1 MFFNSPIPAIKQMN
15 MADSTLPANQR
26 TRLTAI
32 LVLAGSLLLGGCTT
46 LRDEHI
52 DQRPSSY
59 ALSNAIP
66 STLKKLAYAPP
77 APASDTSGFIL
88 LDSPLDA
95 LSSRL
100 WLAEKAENTLDI
112 QYYIFRADSTGK
124 LVVSALLAAAD
135 RGVRV
140 RVLLDDIYTTEHETN
155 LLALDS
161 HPNIE
166 IRLYNAFQYR
176 GGSTFTRLYEF
187 LAKDGKP
194 NRRMH
199 NKLFVADNQMAI
211 TGGRNIGD
219 EYFQADHRLSFVDL
233 DVLVSGPVVGDLS
246 ASFDA
251 YWNSDAV
258 VPVRA
263 IPGFKAA
270 RTQLPILRA
279 ALQEH
284 AQILIATEYGQ
295 SLSGLPLRARLD
307 SGTPPWLAA
316 VSHVVV
322 DPPEKVEGDSHI
334 SDTLVGQMFG
344 LKLDPKRELVLIS
357 PYFVPGKMGT
367 QWLHYLRG
375 QGVKV
380 RILTNSLAANDV
392 PLVHVG
398 YARYRLPLLK
408 YGIEIHELKPV
419 PNRATSRPKTLTS
432 GSSRASLHAK
442 SLVFDRE
449 SVFIGSFNFDPRSAL
464 LNTELGLVIR
474 NPELAQQVANLAEA
488 AMQPV
493 NSYALSLRQ
502 NEDQETILTWTGLN
516 EGHTRVLD
524 NEPESTP
531 WQRFMLRLLSVL
543 PIEENL

>member
-1 MFFNSPIPAIKQMN
+1 
-15 MADSTLPANQR
+15 MADLTLPADR
-26 TRLTAI
+26 HTCLTAI
-32 LVLAGSLLLGGCTT
+32 LALIGALLLGGCTT
-46 LRDEHI
+46 LRDEYI
-52 DQRPSSY
+52 DQRPASY
-59 ALSNAIP
+59 ALSNATP
-66 STLKKLAYAPP
+66 STLKQLAYAPP
-77 APASDTSGFIL
+77 APAGDTSGFIL

-100 WLAEKAENTLDI
+100 WLAEKAEKTLDI

-140 RVLLDDIYTTEHETN
+140 RVLLDDIYTTEHEAN

-176 GGSTFTRLYEF
+176 GGSPFTRLYEF
-187 LAKDGKP
+187 FAKDGKP

-199 NKLFVADNQMAI
+199 NKLFVADNQIAI

-219 EYFQADHRLSFVDL
+219 EYFQAGHKLSFVDL
-233 DVLVSGPVVGDLS
+233 DVLASGPIVSELS
-246 ASFDA
+246 NSFDA

-263 IPGFKAA
+263 IPGFKNA
-270 RTQLPILRA
+270 RTRLPVLRQT
-279 ALQEH
+279 LQDH
-284 AQILIATEYGQ
+284 AQTLISTEYGQ
-295 SLSGLPLRARLD
+295 SLSGLPLRTRLD
-307 SGTPPWLAA
+307 SGTASWLAA
-316 VSHVVV
+316 VSHAVV
-322 DPPEKVEGDSHI
+322 DPPEKVEGDSHV
-334 SDTLVGQMFG
+334 SETLVGQMFG
-344 LKLDPKRELVLIS
+344 LKLDPKRELILIS

-367 QWLHYLRG
+367 QWLQYLRG
-375 QGVKV
+375 QGVQV

-392 PLVHVG
+392 PLVHAG
-398 YARYRLPLLK
+398 YARYRMPLLK
-408 YGIEIHELKPV
+408 SGAEIHELKAV
-419 PNRATSRPKTLTS
+419 PNRATSRPKTLSS

-442 SLVFDRE
+442 SFVFDRE

-474 NPELAQQVANLAEA
+474 SPELAQQVAELAET

-493 NSYALSLRQ
+493 NSYALSLGK
-502 NEDQETILTWTGLN
+502 NADQETTLIWTGQN
-516 EGHTRVLD
+516 EGHVRVLD

-531 WQRFMLRLLSVL
+531 WQRFMLKLLSVL